1 MIPKPKV
8 FVVLSCWSLLTLGFC
23 IATQASD
30 KPLAPKRT
38 ELSPPAN
45 TAMEGDRVKR
55 EDDTRQRIKTIKGEV
70 FRVKGQHFYVRQ
82 SDGKEMHLHAKPT
95 TQINGELK
103 KGDRIEVELDDE
115 DNALLIRK
123 TK

>member
-1 MIPKPKV
+1 MIPKPNV
-8 FVVLSCWSLLTLGFC
+8 IAVLSCWLTLGVC
-23 IATQASD
+23 MATQAAD
-30 KPLAPKRT
+30 MPLAPERT
-38 ELSPPAN
+38 ELSPPAH
-45 TAMEGDRVKR
+45 TAMEGDGVKR
-55 EDDTRQRIKTIKGEV
+55 EDDTKHGIKTIKGEV

-95 TQINGELK
+95 TQMKGELK
-103 KGDRIEVELDDE
+103 KGDRIEVEMDDE